1 MKVNFKK
8 FGVEAEADVEKL
20 IEKSI
25 DNYEKDWQEKYNAK
39 KELLELKH
47 KHRMEE
53 QNLKNTTKSSEKIEW
68 EQNKIRL
75 ENEKTNDEKAEKK
88 VKKIIKVTS
97 IILFFVYGLFCIT
110 GFKDS
115 HIVSATIGLIQVI
128 LVTISLFSSTNI
140 LSLFKNDYKICL
152 IISLLLIIP
161 WLAFAI

>member
-88 VKKIIKVTS
+88 AKKIIKVTS

-115 HIVSATIGLIQVI
+115 HIVSAIIGLIQVI
-128 LVTISLFSSTNI
+128 LVTISLFVFSYIMYPIATAN
-140 LSLFKNDYKICL
+140 KITR
-152 IISLLLIIP
+152 IIMITIGP
-161 WLAFAI
+161 FDF